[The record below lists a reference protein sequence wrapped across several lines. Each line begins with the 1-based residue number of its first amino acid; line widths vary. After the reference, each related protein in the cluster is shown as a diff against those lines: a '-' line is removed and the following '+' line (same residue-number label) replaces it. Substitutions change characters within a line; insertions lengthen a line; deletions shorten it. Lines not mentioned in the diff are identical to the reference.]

1 MSTFFISDLHLSE
14 QRPNIVALFL
24 KFLGSEAKEAE
35 ALYIL
40 GDLFEYWIGDEVGSL
55 PQVKPVLDA
64 LRSLTDSGVPV
75 YIMHGNR
82 DFLLGKQFASATGC
96 QLIND
101 PVVIKLNGKNVL
113 LMHGDTLCTDDT
125 DYIKFRSFVRNPVW
139 QADFLSKSI
148 DERIAIANNYREMSK
163 TAMNEKPAEIMDTN
177 QEAVADTM
185 SKHGVQT
192 LIHGH
197 THRPNKH
204 EFELAGNQV
213 TRFVLGDW
221 YEQGSMLVCN
231 EQGCSLENLR

>member
-1 MSTFFISDLHLSE
+1 MSTLFISDLHLSE
-14 QRPNIVALFL
+14 QRPHIVGIFL
-24 KFLGSEAKEAE
+24 KFLGSKAREAE

-55 PQVKPVLDA
+55 PQAKPVLDG
-64 LRSLTDSGVPV
+64 LRGLTDSGVPV

-82 DFLLGKQFASATGC
+82 DFLLGEQFAETTGC

-101 PVVIKLNGKNVL
+101 PVVIELNGENVL

-125 DYIKFRSFVRNPVW
+125 DYIKFRAFVRDPVW

-148 DERIAIANNYREMSK
+148 DERIAIANSYRDMSK
-163 TAMNEKPAEIMDTN
+163 TAMDEKPPEIMDTN
-177 QEAVADTM
+177 QQAVEKVMA
-185 SKHGVQT
+185 SHSVQK

-204 EFELAGNQV
+204 EFKLAGNQV

>member
-1 MSTFFISDLHLSE
+1 MATLFISDLHLSE

-24 KFLGSEAKEAE
+24 KFLGSEAREAE

-55 PQVKPVLDA
+55 PQVKPVLDG
-64 LRSLTDSGVPV
+64 LRGLTDSGVPV

-82 DFLLGKQFASATGC
+82 DFLLGEQFASATGC

-101 PVVIKLNGKNVL
+101 PVVIKLNDENVL
-113 LMHGDTLCTDDT
+113 LMHGDTLCTDDK
-125 DYIKFRSFVRNPVW
+125 DYIKFRAFVRNPVW
-139 QADFLSKSI
+139 QADFLGKSI

-163 TAMNEKPAEIMDTN
+163 TAMNDKPAEIMDTN
-177 QEAVADTM
+177 QETVEDTM
-185 SKHGVQT
+185 KEHGVQT

-204 EFELAGNQV
+204 EFELAGKQV

-231 EQGCSLENLR
+231 EQGCSLKDLR